1 MKKITYKDL
10 ENALKNR
17 EDVVCSSVKAVN
29 KKGIYLV
36 YSFETVIAVKKN
48 GKWYLNEH
56 NYSSTTSK
64 IQNIVK
70 EVSRSWVAY
79 LNEEDFYQCLN
90 LQ

>member
-1 MKKITYKDL
+1 MKKVTYKDL

-29 KKGIYLV
+29 SKGIYLV
-36 YSFETVIAVKKN
+36 YSYETVIAVKKK

-64 IQNIVK
+64 IQNLVK
-70 EVSRSWVAY
+70 EVSKSWVGY
-79 LNEEDFYQCLN
+79 LDEEDFYLHLN
-90 LQ
+90 L

>member
-1 MKKITYKDL
+1 MKRITYKDL

-36 YSFETVIAVKKN
+36 YSFETVIAVRKN

-79 LNEEDFYQCLN
+79 LNEEDFYQYLN

>member
-1 MKKITYKDL
+1 MKRITYKDL

-29 KKGIYLV
+29 QKGRYLV

-56 NYSSTTSK
+56 YYSKTTSK
-64 IQNIVK
+64 LQNLVK
-70 EVSRSWVAY
+70 EVSKSWVGY
-79 LNEEDFYQCLN
+79 LNEEDFYQHLN

>member
-1 MKKITYKDL
+1 MKRITYKDL
-10 ENALKNR
+10 ENVLKNR

-36 YSFETVIAVKKN
+36 YSFETVIAVRKN

-79 LNEEDFYQCLN
+79 LNEEDFYQYLN

>member
-1 MKKITYKDL
+1 MKRITYKDL

-64 IQNIVK
+64 IQKLVK

-79 LNEEDFYQCLN
+79 LNEEDFYRYLN

>member
-1 MKKITYKDL
+1 MKRITYKDL

-36 YSFETVIAVKKN
+36 YSFETVIAVRKN

-79 LNEEDFYQCLN
+79 LNEEDFYQYLN
-90 LQ
+90 L